1 MRYTNGFAIGWR
13 QGGARVAAGQPEDD
27 NTDGTF

>member
-13 QGGARVAAGQPEDD
+13 QGGQRVASGNPEDD
-27 NTDGTF
+27 NSDG